1 MSSVLYADIILLLLI
16 AVAVIGCIVV
26 RAPKPFRDQPRHV
39 LICAAHSDDC
49 VIVGAEYA
57 YGAIQHGFSV
67 RIAYLTCSGPD
78 PDAEISRIRKMEA
91 LAAWSTLGV
100 PDENFTFADL
110 TQSPIG
116 EPARYSDQDI
126 ARAKEIFKTLIQSLP
141 NDAAVIVP
149 AHGEGHVDHGTVR
162 KICLEVILDSKR
174 QDFIVYE
181 SPEYNGFLSVVHC
194 PERTARTILRNIPLL
209 GRLIKRYTGRSNYVS
224 GPPGFVFRDTPKRL
238 AKKKELLTY
247 FSSQDGE
254 LLNYFFG
261 YETPYRRVELSEYRC
276 GSPRSFCVSAFGGC
290 CDPSALA
297 LALAVIIIAFLTAH
311 EIARGLTTALSPMFA
326 VDKYLALLGGS
337 LAIAYLVRK
346 DRRTVN
352 LEKSLFVWAAA
363 LGLISNAL

>member
-1 MSSVLYADIILLLLI
+1 
-16 AVAVIGCIVV
+16 
-26 RAPKPFRDQPRHV
+26 
-39 LICAAHSDDC
+39 
-49 VIVGAEYA
+49 VGAEYA

-67 RIAYLTCSGPD
+67 RIAYLTCSGPN
-78 PDAEISRIRKMEA
+78 PDAEISRIRKTEA
-91 LAAWSTLGV
+91 LAAWSTLRV
-100 PDENFTFADL
+100 PHENFTYADL

-116 EPARYSDQDI
+116 ESARYSDQDV
-126 ARAKEIFKTLIQSLP
+126 ARAKEIFKTLILSLP

-149 AHGEGHVDHGTVR
+149 ADGEDHVDHGTLR
-162 KICLEVILDSKR
+162 KVSLEAIGDSKR
-174 QDFIVYE
+174 EDLIVYE
-181 SPEYNGFLSVVHC
+181 SPEYNGFLSLVHC
-194 PERTARTILRNIPLL
+194 PERTARTILRHLPLL
-209 GRLIKRYTGRSNYVS
+209 GRLIKRYAGRSNYFG

-261 YETPYRRVELSEYRC
+261 YETPYRRLELSEYRC

-311 EIARGLTTALSPMFA
+311 EIAGGLTTALLPMIA
-326 VDKYLALLGGS
+326 VDKFLALLGG
-337 LAIAYLVRK
+337 LFAVAYFVRK
-346 DRRTVN
+346 IRRTGG
-352 LEKSLFVWAAA
+352 LEQSLFVWAAT